1 MGTGDKDH
9 ESSIAFSE
17 NDGKTWNTIGSESQ
31 KFRTV
36 SLVFKEDFV
45 YWGTDTP
52 TMQNYIY
59 RYFRKNGRIERMT
72 PVNGPVHYSTTL
84 ENGTILF
91 ATATEGNSEGKS
103 AEWDRKAHIWVSMDG
118 VHWEDVVSWEKDA
131 YPYIMGF
138 GRVYFPHGA
147 CKDKLFFSAEALKKV
162 DNMLFVANL
171 QDHY

>member
-1 MGTGDKDH
+1 
-9 ESSIAFSE
+9 
-17 NDGKTWNTIGSESQ
+17 
-31 KFRTV
+31 
-36 SLVFKEDFV
+36 
-45 YWGTDTP
+45 
-52 TMQNYIY
+52 
-59 RYFRKNGRIERMT
+59 
-72 PVNGPVHYSTTL
+72 
-84 ENGTILF
+84 
-91 ATATEGNSEGKS
+91 
-103 AEWDRKAHIWVSMDG
+103 MDG